1 MFDMFNR
8 IQTRIFAFFV
18 ILLIAIQAISFA
30 ITFYANKRLEQQQL
44 ANQLSIAEL
53 VFKSEYDNRNY
64 YLTAFAETAAKD
76 FGLKEVFIDDDRRS
90 FLVALNNH
98 RKRINADLAIAVDK
112 QGTVIGELVLAP
124 TGSERGKVKVG
135 SEQGKPFRY
144 QLGSQ
149 LDDNNPL
156 YRLDDQVYQLKF
168 APITSGAANII
179 GWLGFGYIIGDE
191 LTHSLSQQTGLNT
204 GFMLVDENEVKHV
217 INATDN
223 GLSSSDSQVLN
234 DYILHGTQHHDY
246 LLWQAFIG
254 DVNDSQLHA
263 FMYLGRSDVLASSQ
277 KQWLQ
282 QLVLILLMLP
292 MSLMLAYIIARGVT
306 KPITQLITQARFIAK
321 GNYHSK
327 VEVGSSSEMQA
338 LAQEFTEMQQ
348 AILSRENKIAF
359 QAFHDPLTNLGNK
372 NELERVTQSWFAEKA
387 PLALCQ
393 INIRRMTEVN
403 GTLGHDVGDKMIE
416 EVGRRLSS
424 FSSID
429 LVCRLNGDEFII
441 AIKQSETKHVRSLI
455 SQIQHVI
462 EAEYCYQDISLHLQL
477 TIGVSFV
484 HYPCDL
490 EMLLRQADTALQYAK
505 KHRLDV
511 QVYHQQID
519 VNSVDRLQLINELKP
534 AIANNE
540 LVLYYQPKLNLAS
553 NKVTHVEALVRW
565 QHPDRGMIPP
575 DTFIPIA
582 EQMGQMNALTHW
594 VIHSALAQY
603 VAWQKQGIELSIA
616 INISAENLKD
626 MAFCD
631 YVLEMINQHNVAID
645 ALTFEITED
654 AVVADPEN
662 AIKQLSAL
670 KQHGLKLSIDD
681 YGTGYSSLAQLK
693 QLPVDELKIDKSFV
707 QNLMINNDDQ
717 IIVESTLQLA
727 HNLGLQV
734 VAEGIENQ
742 ATLNW
747 LTDRGCE
754 MGQGFYLSKP
764 VSADALIS
772 WLSQS
777 QYQAVATN
785 TVVKL
790 K

>member
-1 MFDMFNR
+1 M
-8 IQTRIFAFFV
+8 
-18 ILLIAIQAISFA
+18 ILLIAVQAISFA

-44 ANQLSIAEL
+44 GNQLSIAEL

-64 YLTAFAETAAKD
+64 YLSAFAETAAKD
-76 FGLKEVFIDDDRRS
+76 FGLKEVFIDNDRRS

-112 QGTVIGELVLAP
+112 QGKVIGELLLTPAGVDQ
-124 TGSERGKVKVG
+124 GKVKVG
-135 SEQGKPFRY
+135 PEQGNLFRY
-144 QLGSQ
+144 PLGSEF
-149 LDDNNPL
+149 DNNSPL
-156 YRLDDQVYQLKF
+156 YPLGEHVYQLKF

-179 GWLGFGYIIGDE
+179 GWIGFGYIIGDE

-204 GFMLVDENEVKHV
+204 GFMLSG
-217 INATDN
+217 DN
-223 GLSSSDSQVLN
+223 QAQQIISLSAGELSTSDSQVLN
-234 DYILHGTQHHDY
+234 DFIQQGVRSEEYQ
-246 LLWQAFIG
+246 LWQAFLGEIKG
-254 DVNDSQLHA
+254 RKLHA
-263 FMYLGRSDVLASSQ
+263 FMYLSRTDALESSQ
-277 KQWLQ
+277 AQWLQ
-282 QLVLILLMLP
+282 QLMLILLMLP
-292 MSLMLAYIIARGVT
+292 LSLMVAYIIARGVT

-321 GNYHSK
+321 GNYHTK
-327 VEVGSSSEMQA
+327 VEVGSSTEMQA

-372 NELERVTQSWFAEKA
+372 NELARVTQAWFEQKM

-403 GTLGHDVGDKMIE
+403 GTLGHEVGDKVIE
-416 EVGRRLSS
+416 EVSRRLTN
-424 FSSID
+424 FNNID
-429 LVCRLNGDEFII
+429 LVCRLNGDEFVV
-441 AIKQSETKHVRSLI
+441 AIKQTEAKAIRSLI
-455 SQIQHVI
+455 AQIQQEI

-484 HYPCDL
+484 HYPSDL
-490 EMLLRQADTALQYAK
+490 ETLLRQADTALQHAK

-511 QVYHQQID
+511 QIYHQQID

-534 AIANNE
+534 AIANDE
-540 LVLYYQPKLNLAS
+540 LVLYYQPKLNLS
-553 NKVTHVEALVRW
+553 LNKVTHVEALVRW

-582 EQMGQMNALTHW
+582 EQMGQMNALTRW
-594 VIHSALAQY
+594 VINSALTQYLDWQAQG
-603 VAWQKQGIELSIA
+603 VDLAIA
-616 INISAENLKD
+616 VNISAENLKD
-626 MAFCD
+626 PDFCD
-631 YVLEMINQHNVAID
+631 YVLTTIANKKVPIE
-645 ALTFEITED
+645 ALTLEITED

-662 AIKQLSAL
+662 AIKQLSVL

-717 IIVESTLQLA
+717 IIVASTLQLA
-727 HNLGLQV
+727 HNLGLGV

-742 ATLNW
+742 ATLSW
-747 LTDRGCE
+747 LTERGCE

-764 VSADALIS
+764 IDAQALTL
-772 WLSQS
+772 WLAKSG
-777 QYQAVATN
+777 YQRKRHN
-785 TVVKL
+785 TVVEL
-790 K
+790 N

>member
-1 MFDMFNR
+1 MFNR

-18 ILLIAIQAISFA
+18 ILLIAVQAISFA

-44 ANQLSIAEL
+44 GNQLSIAEL

-64 YLTAFAETAAKD
+64 YLSAFAETAAKD
-76 FGLKEVFIDDDRRS
+76 FGLKEVFIDNDRRS

-112 QGTVIGELVLAP
+112 QGKVIGELLLTPAGVDQ
-124 TGSERGKVKVG
+124 GKVKVG
-135 SEQGKPFRY
+135 PEQGNLFRY
-144 QLGSQ
+144 PLGSEF
-149 LDDNNPL
+149 DNNSPL
-156 YRLDDQVYQLKF
+156 YPLGEHVYQLKF

-179 GWLGFGYIIGDE
+179 GWIGFGYIIGDE

-204 GFMLVDENEVKHV
+204 GFMLSG
-217 INATDN
+217 DN
-223 GLSSSDSQVLN
+223 QAQQIISLSAGELSTSDSQVLN
-234 DYILHGTQHHDY
+234 DFIQQGVRSEEYQ
-246 LLWQAFIG
+246 LWQAFLGEIKG
-254 DVNDSQLHA
+254 RKLHA
-263 FMYLGRSDVLASSQ
+263 FMYLSRTDALESSQ
-277 KQWLQ
+277 AQWLQ
-282 QLVLILLMLP
+282 QLMLILLMLP
-292 MSLMLAYIIARGVT
+292 LSLMVAYIIARGVT

-321 GNYHSK
+321 GNYHTK
-327 VEVGSSSEMQA
+327 VEVGSSTEMQA

-372 NELERVTQSWFAEKA
+372 NELARVTQAWFEQKM

-403 GTLGHDVGDKMIE
+403 GTLGHEVGDKVIE
-416 EVGRRLSS
+416 EVSRRLTN
-424 FSSID
+424 FNNID
-429 LVCRLNGDEFII
+429 LVCRLNGDEFVV
-441 AIKQSETKHVRSLI
+441 AIKQTEAKAIRSLI
-455 SQIQHVI
+455 AQIQQEI

-484 HYPCDL
+484 HYPSDL
-490 EMLLRQADTALQYAK
+490 ETLLRQADTALQHAK

-511 QVYHQQID
+511 QIYHQQID

-534 AIANNE
+534 AIANDE
-540 LVLYYQPKLNLAS
+540 LVLYYQPKLNLS
-553 NKVTHVEALVRW
+553 LNKVTHVEALVRW

-582 EQMGQMNALTHW
+582 EQMGQMNALTRW
-594 VIHSALAQY
+594 VINSALTQYLDWQAQG
-603 VAWQKQGIELSIA
+603 VDLAIA
-616 INISAENLKD
+616 VNISAENLKD
-626 MAFCD
+626 PDFCD
-631 YVLEMINQHNVAID
+631 YVLTTIANKKVPIE
-645 ALTFEITED
+645 ALTLEITED

-662 AIKQLSAL
+662 AIKQLSVL

-717 IIVESTLQLA
+717 IIVASTLQLA
-727 HNLGLQV
+727 HNLGLGV

-742 ATLNW
+742 ATLSW
-747 LTDRGCE
+747 LTERGCE

-764 VSADALIS
+764 IDAQALTL
-772 WLSQS
+772 WLAKSG
-777 QYQAVATN
+777 YQRKRHN
-785 TVVKL
+785 TVVEL
-790 K
+790 N

>member
-1 MFDMFNR
+1 MFNR

-18 ILLIAIQAISFA
+18 ILLIAVQAISFA

-44 ANQLSIAEL
+44 GNQLSIAEL

-64 YLTAFAETAAKD
+64 YLSAFAETAAKD
-76 FGLKEVFIDDDRRS
+76 FGLKEVFIDNDRRS

-112 QGTVIGELVLAP
+112 QGKVIGELLLTPAGVDQ
-124 TGSERGKVKVG
+124 GKVKVG
-135 SEQGKPFRY
+135 PEQGNLFRY
-144 QLGSQ
+144 PLGSEF
-149 LDDNNPL
+149 DNNSPL
-156 YRLDDQVYQLKF
+156 YPLGEHVYQLKF

-179 GWLGFGYIIGDE
+179 GWIGFGYIIGDE

-204 GFMLVDENEVKHV
+204 GFMLSG
-217 INATDN
+217 DN
-223 GLSSSDSQVLN
+223 QAQQIISLSAGELSTSDSQVLN
-234 DYILHGTQHHDY
+234 DFIQQGVRSEEYQ
-246 LLWQAFIG
+246 LWQAFLGEIKG
-254 DVNDSQLHA
+254 RKLHA
-263 FMYLGRSDVLASSQ
+263 FMYLSRTDALESSQ
-277 KQWLQ
+277 AQWLQ
-282 QLVLILLMLP
+282 QLMLILLMLP
-292 MSLMLAYIIARGVT
+292 LSLMVAYIIARGVT

-321 GNYHSK
+321 GNYHTK
-327 VEVGSSSEMQA
+327 VEVGSSTEMQA

-372 NELERVTQSWFAEKA
+372 NELARVTQAWFEQKM

-403 GTLGHDVGDKMIE
+403 GTLGHEVGDKVIE
-416 EVGRRLSS
+416 EVSRRLNN
-424 FSSID
+424 FNNID
-429 LVCRLNGDEFII
+429 LVCRLNGDEFVV
-441 AIKQSETKHVRSLI
+441 AIKQTEAKAIRSLI
-455 SQIQHVI
+455 AQIQQSI

-484 HYPCDL
+484 HYPSDL
-490 EMLLRQADTALQYAK
+490 ETLLRQADTALQHAK

-511 QVYHQQID
+511 QIYHQQID

-534 AIANNE
+534 AIANDE
-540 LVLYYQPKLNLAS
+540 LVLYYQPKLNLS
-553 NKVTHVEALVRW
+553 LNKVTHVEALVRW

-582 EQMGQMNALTHW
+582 EQMGQMNALTRW
-594 VIHSALAQY
+594 VINSALTQYLDWQAQG
-603 VAWQKQGIELSIA
+603 VDLAIA
-616 INISAENLKD
+616 VNISAENLKD
-626 MAFCD
+626 PDFCD
-631 YVLEMINQHNVAID
+631 YVLTTIANKKVPIE
-645 ALTFEITED
+645 ALTLEITED

-662 AIKQLSAL
+662 AIKQLSVL

-717 IIVESTLQLA
+717 IIVASTLQLA
-727 HNLGLQV
+727 HNLGLGV

-742 ATLNW
+742 ATLSW
-747 LTDRGCE
+747 LTERGCE

-764 VSADALIS
+764 IDAQALTL
-772 WLSQS
+772 WLAKSG
-777 QYQAVATN
+777 YQRKRHN
-785 TVVKL
+785 TVVEL
-790 K
+790 N